1 MNIRNISLAV
11 AFAIVA
17 QAGWFAPANAEQ
29 TVRVYKTD
37 GSVQCEDRA
46 PVSLADMQKE
56 LEGLGAEVIAA
67 EKRALPVA
75 IIQVCGAATG
85 RVNSYVIP
93 LADWKII
100 SISVRGP
107 SGFALWEFDEP
118 SLDVFKEVFKSDGT
132 VQCGVGGELTLADMR
147 TELDAADVT
156 VLSQR
161 KDTDGLI
168 RIQMCGAE
176 TGNVNVFVI
185 LAEDLK
191 AARAL
196 GFAVFEQK

>member
-118 SLDVFKEVFKSDGT
+118 TMEVFKYDGT
-132 VQCGVGGELTLADMR
+132 LQCGGGSERSLADMR
-147 TELDAADVT
+147 KALDAAGVT
-156 VLSQR
+156 VLKQR
-161 KDTDGLI
+161 KDSDGMI
-168 RIQMCGAE
+168 RIQMCGAS
-176 TGNVNVFVI
+176 TGKINVFVI
-185 LAEDLK
+185 SSEDLE

-196 GFAVFEQK
+196 GFAVFTKG